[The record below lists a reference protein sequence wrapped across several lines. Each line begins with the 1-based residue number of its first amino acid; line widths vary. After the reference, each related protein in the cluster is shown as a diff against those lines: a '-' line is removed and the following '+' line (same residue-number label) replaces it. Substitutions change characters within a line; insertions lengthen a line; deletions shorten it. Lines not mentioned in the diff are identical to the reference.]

1 MDENR
6 DVQSESRA
14 RRNRIFKPGSFKEF
28 QRVEQLLRKET
39 IGGMILVIVAA
50 IGIFL
55 ANSSW
60 SESYFLVR
68 DMQIGPESL
77 HLNLSVGT
85 WAADGLLAIFFF
97 LVGLEL
103 KHEFVAGDLRD
114 IRQAIVPIVAAFG
127 GVAIPALIY
136 VGFNIADPE
145 ATRGWAIPSATDI
158 AFAVAVL
165 GIIGSNLPPSLR
177 IFLLTLAVMD
187 DLIAI
192 AIIALFYSTN
202 VQLLQLGFALIPIAV
217 YGILANRFQDFFI
230 KSNLASW
237 LILLPLGIIAW
248 YFMHA
253 SGIHATIAGVALG
266 LVVPA
271 QLGQN
276 SPHEESL
283 SVVMEHRYRLLSTLL
298 AVPVF
303 AFFSAGVN
311 VGGVSGLLAILSS
324 TAALGVLFGLVLGKP
339 IGIMGAVY
347 LLTKFTKARLDDTI
361 KWIDLLGVSALAGI
375 GFTVA
380 MLVAELSF
388 PGNIELMEAC
398 KAAIMIAS
406 VTAAVVGALILA
418 PRNKRYKQIAA
429 VQMADDD
436 CDGVPNM
443 YDAAPKDPTRS

>member
-1 MDENR
+1 
-6 DVQSESRA
+6 
-14 RRNRIFKPGSFKEF
+14 
-28 QRVEQLLRKET
+28 
-39 IGGMILVIVAA
+39 
-50 IGIFL
+50 
-55 ANSSW
+55 
-60 SESYFLVR
+60 
-68 DMQIGPESL
+68 
-77 HLNLSVGT
+77 
-85 WAADGLLAIFFF
+85 
-97 LVGLEL
+97 
-103 KHEFVAGDLRD
+103 
-114 IRQAIVPIVAAFG
+114 
-127 GVAIPALIY
+127 
-136 VGFNIADPE
+136 
-145 ATRGWAIPSATDI
+145 
-158 AFAVAVL
+158 
-165 GIIGSNLPPSLR
+165 
-177 IFLLTLAVMD
+177 
-187 DLIAI
+187 
-192 AIIALFYSTN
+192 
-202 VQLLQLGFALIPIAV
+202 
-217 YGILANRFQDFFI
+217 
-230 KSNLASW
+230 
-237 LILLPLGIIAW
+237 
-248 YFMHA
+248 MHA